1 MSVDVASAQLR
12 LTHAAC
18 ADQSVRVHSQA
29 VTAVAPRPLI
39 RSRVAWSIFFT
50 VATAVVVTAAMLT
63 PSPLGHGT
71 HTQLGL
77 PPCGFLSFTGVPCPG
92 CGLTTS
98 FAHMVRFEVVGA
110 ARANPFGVPLF
121 LVTFFSIPISA
132 LGLVR
137 GWGVLD
143 TLDRM
148 RFERVAILL
157 ALCSIVSWGMRLL
170 SVALH

>member
-1 MSVDVASAQLR
+1 MTANATVAPL
-12 LTHAAC
+12 
-18 ADQSVRVHSQA
+18 
-29 VTAVAPRPLI
+29 PRPLL
-39 RSRVAWSIFFT
+39 RSRVAWAIFFS
-50 VATAVVVTAAMLT
+50 VATAVVVTAATLT

-92 CGLTTS
+92 CGLTTA
-98 FAHMVRFEVVGA
+98 FANMVRLDVVSA

-121 LVTFFSIPISA
+121 LVTLFSIPVSA
-132 LGLVR
+132 LGLAR

-143 TLDRM
+143 TLDRF

-157 ALCSIVSWGMRLL
+157 SLCSIVSWGMRLL
-170 SVALH
+170 GHALH

>member
-1 MSVDVASAQLR
+1 
-12 LTHAAC
+12 LTRGAC

-29 VTAVAPRPLI
+29 VNAVAPRPMI
-39 RSRVAWSIFFT
+39 RSRIAWSIFFT

-77 PPCGFLSFTGVPCPG
+77 PPCGFLSFT
-92 CGLTTS
+92 GLTTS

-170 SVALH
+170 SVALR

>member
-1 MSVDVASAQLR
+1 MTSSAEAL
-12 LTHAAC
+12 AA
-18 ADQSVRVHSQA
+18 
-29 VTAVAPRPLI
+29 PKPLL
-39 RSRVAWSIFFT
+39 RSRIAWFIFLSI
-50 VATAVVVTAAMLT
+50 ATAVVATAASLS

-110 ARANPFGVPLF
+110 ARANAFGVPLF

-132 LGLVR
+132 MGLWR

-143 TLDRM
+143 TLDAM
-148 RFERVAILL
+148 RFERVAVMLS
-157 ALCSIVSWGMRLL
+157 LCSIVSWGMRLL
-170 SVALH
+170 AYAVH

>member
-1 MSVDVASAQLR
+1 M
-12 LTHAAC
+12 TT
-18 ADQSVRVHSQA
+18 SQTLSL
-29 VTAVAPRPLI
+29 VEPRPLL
-39 RSRVAWSIFFT
+39 RSRIAWGVFFSI
-50 VATAVVVTAAMLT
+50 ASAVLVTAAMLS
-63 PSPLGHGT
+63 PNPLGHGT

-98 FAHMVRFEVVGA
+98 FSHMVRLEVVGA

-132 LGLVR
+132 LGLIR

-148 RFERVAILL
+148 RFERVAVMLS
-157 ALCSIVSWGMRLL
+157 LCAIVSWGVR
-170 SVALH
+170 VAALALR